1 MATSPSS
8 VLVAAMDLVE
18 AGGGEIPCRDKPED
32 FTSDLLAFTGS
43 GRHMAAVLAR
53 LCVDCPVWGECREY
67 ADDTRG
73 THGTPLFG
81 VVAGRLEL
89 GHSYIELDTREL
101 THA

>member
-1 MATSPSS
+1 MTSPS
-8 VLVAAMDLVE
+8 VLLGDAMDQAE
-18 AGGGEIPCRDKPED
+18 AAGAEIACKDKPED
-32 FTSDLLAFTGS
+32 FTSDLLAFSGS

-53 LCVDCPVWGECREY
+53 LCVHCPVWNECREY

-89 GHSYIELDTREL
+89 GHTYIDIDTREL